1 MRCTAHCRRLQVA
14 MNLFEGN
21 LAKGGLC
28 TLAEGRDDFRV
39 LRDNFSTKAAE
50 IFVTKYYSSSPH
62 GLEAHGSE

>member
-1 MRCTAHCRRLQVA
+1 

-39 LRDNFSTKAAE
+39 LRDDFSTKAAE